1 MSNYL
6 MNIPMTKIIQKK
18 EEDDKQSKKKA
29 KSQFKYINVPDIIT
43 QVKPSYLNNF
53 IRPINLRELSLA
65 PINNSNNIEEYL
77 LPPKSK
83 EFSNKKTL
91 ILDLDETLVHSSFTP
106 FQKNDIILEV
116 DFDGVIYNIYV
127 LIRPYAEEFLKNV
140 SKYFEV
146 VVFTAS
152 ISKYASPLLDILDK
166 DKNIK
171 HRLFRDHCTFVD
183 GIFRKELKRLNRC
196 LKDLIIV
203 DNSPSAYAFD
213 SDNGLPIKTWYDD
226 PNDRELMKIEP
237 LIIFLSKTKD
247 VRKYIDRFVDDDE
260 ILYNEAMA
268 FIDYI
273 EKNNID
279 ILNDSDNN
287 EIDIVDSG
295 TKDNNE
301 KFFDEKNKIIN
312 NNNQINDYKINASNM
327 MKNIKLGLFSFN
339 NLARIKNYKTIN
351 DSSSSQR
358 LNNTNKEINNMKPIE
373 NIKNENSSSIN
384 QFKIIGNQS
393 ENNINNKDK
402 KNSQN
407 KKQNIGILLRQQS
420 SKKRNIFL
428 LSQRPN
434 ETNFSAKINNING
447 FNKNFATNSF
457 YNNYNT
463 LKPLILPFSNS
474 TKNNIQTKKTL
485 GNNNTNKINI
495 IPIHMMKNGI
505 NENKKKQKFINLL
518 DKFDKNGNIK
528 RNEIKNNFNFPKNI
542 NNEKVSSSITSY
554 RNNFMSIRLNQND
567 NKDAKNEYLKI
578 PKSNSI
584 NNVLKLHLSNKNNL
598 NNNLEAKTPNRH
610 PMNIFQKDNNNN
622 YYLKYS
628 QKEKNL
634 FNFIKGIEI
643 SKTKRSKYINS
654 AHPYGKR
661 NNSKSIQRKNK

>member
-18 EEDDKQSKKKA
+18 EEDNKQSKKKA

-43 QVKPSYLNNF
+43 QAKPTYLNNF
-53 IRPINLRELSLA
+53 IGPINLRELTLT
-65 PINNSNNIEEYL
+65 PISNTNNIEEYL
-77 LPPKSK
+77 LPPKSE

-166 DKNIK
+166 NKSIK

-213 SDNGLPIKTWYDD
+213 YDNGLPIKTWYDD
-226 PNDRELMKIEP
+226 PNDRELMKLEP

-247 VRKYIDRFVDDDE
+247 VRKYIDRFVDDNE

-279 ILNDSDNN
+279 ILNDSDNI
-287 EIDIVDSG
+287 EINNINSEA
-295 TKDNNE
+295 KDNNE
-301 KFFDEKNKIIN
+301 QFFEKKNKK

-351 DSSSSQR
+351 DTSSNQR

-373 NIKNENSSSIN
+373 NIKNENNFSN
-384 QFKIIGNQS
+384 YQLKIPGNQS

-407 KKQNIGILLRQQS
+407 KKQNVGILLRQQS
-420 SKKRNIFL
+420 SKKKNLFL
-428 LSQRPN
+428 LNQKPN
-434 ETNFSAKINNING
+434 DTNFSVKINNING

-457 YNNYNT
+457 YNNYTT

-474 TKNNIQTKKTL
+474 TKNKIQVKKAFSNTNI
-485 GNNNTNKINI
+485 NKINI

-505 NENKKKQKFINLL
+505 IENKKKQKFINLL
-518 DKFDKNGNIK
+518 DKLDKNGKINN
-528 RNEIKNNFNFPKNI
+528 NEIKNNFNFPQNLR
-542 NNEKVSSSITSY
+542 NEKISSSTTSY
-554 RNNFMSIRLNQND
+554 RNDFMSIRLNKND
-567 NKDAKNEYLKI
+567 NKDSKNEFLKI

-584 NNVLKLHLSNKNNL
+584 NNVLKLHLSNKNNF
-598 NNNLEAKTPNRH
+598 NKNLEAKTPNRH
-610 PMNIFQKDNNNN
+610 PMNIFGKDINN
-622 YYLKYS
+622 YYLKHN
-628 QKEKNL
+628 QKERNL
-634 FNFIKGIEI
+634 FSFIKGIDY
-643 SKTKRSKYINS
+643 SKTRRSKYTNS
-654 AHPYGKR
+654 ANPYGKR
-661 NNSKSIQRKNK
+661 NNSRSIQRKNK

>member
-339 NLARIKNYKTIN
+339 NLTRIKNYKTIN

-485 GNNNTNKINI
+485 SNNNTNKINI
-495 IPIHMMKNGI
+495 FPIHMIKNGI

>member
-1 MSNYL
+1 MSNYF

-43 QVKPSYLNNF
+43 QAKPSYLNNF
-53 IRPINLRELSLA
+53 IRPINLRELSLT
-65 PINNSNNIEEYL
+65 PISNSNNIEEFL
-77 LPPKSK
+77 LPPKSE

-116 DFDGVIYNIYV
+116 DFDGIKYNIYV

-183 GIFRKELKRLNRC
+183 GIFRKELRRLNRC
-196 LKDLIIV
+196 LKDIIIV

-213 SDNGLPIKTWYDD
+213 PDNGLPIKTWYDD

-247 VRKYIDRFVDDDE
+247 VRKYIERFVDDDE
-260 ILYNEAMA
+260 ILYNEAMI

-279 ILNDSDNN
+279 IFNDSDNN
-287 EIDIVDSG
+287 EINVINSE

-301 KFFDEKNKIIN
+301 KFFDEKNKN
-312 NNNQINDYKINASNM
+312 NNNQINDYRINASNM

-339 NLARIKNYKTIN
+339 NLARIKNYRTIN

-373 NIKNENSSSIN
+373 NIKNENSSN
-384 QFKIIGNQS
+384 NLFKIAGNQS

-407 KKQNIGILLRQQS
+407 KKQNIGILLRPQS
-420 SKKRNIFL
+420 SKKKNIFL
-428 LSQRPN
+428 LSQRTN
-434 ETNFSAKINNING
+434 ETNFSLKINNING

-474 TKNNIQTKKTL
+474 TKNKIQAKKTF
-485 GNNNTNKINI
+485 GIINTNKINI

-505 NENKKKQKFINLL
+505 TENKKKQKFINLL
-518 DKFDKNGNIK
+518 DKFDKNGKIK
-528 RNEIKNNFNFPKNI
+528 SNEMKNNFNFPKSI
-542 NNEKVSSSITSY
+542 NNEKISSSTKSY
-554 RNNFMSIRLNQND
+554 RNNFLSIRLNQND
-567 NKDAKNEYLKI
+567 NKDSKNEFLKI

-584 NNVLKLHLSNKNNL
+584 NNVLKLHLSNKNNI

-610 PMNIFQKDNNNN
+610 PMNIFGKDNNNN
-622 YYLKYS
+622 YYLKNN
-628 QKEKNL
+628 QKERNL
-634 FNFIKGIEI
+634 FNFIKGIDI
-643 SKTKRSKYINS
+643 SKARRSKYTNS
-654 AHPYGKR
+654 ANPYGKR
-661 NNSKSIQRKNK
+661 NNSKSIQRKKK

>member
-166 DKNIK
+166 DKSIK

-183 GIFRKELKRLNRC
+183 GIFRKELKKLNRC

-384 QFKIIGNQS
+384 QFKITGNQS
-393 ENNINNKDK
+393 ENNINNKDR

>member
-339 NLARIKNYKTIN
+339 NLTRIKNYKTIN

-384 QFKIIGNQS
+384 QFKITGNQS
-393 ENNINNKDK
+393 ENNINNKDR

-434 ETNFSAKINNING
+434 ETNFSVKINNING

-495 IPIHMMKNGI
+495 FPIHMMKNGI

>member
-1 MSNYL
+1 MSNYF
-6 MNIPMTKIIQKK
+6 MNIPMTKIIQNK

-43 QVKPSYLNNF
+43 QAKPSYLNNF
-53 IRPINLRELSLA
+53 IRPINLRELSLTR
-65 PINNSNNIEEYL
+65 ISNSNNIEEFL
-77 LPPKSK
+77 LPPKSE

-116 DFDGVIYNIYV
+116 DFDGIIYNIYV

-183 GIFRKELKRLNRC
+183 GIFRKELRRLNRC
-196 LKDLIIV
+196 LKDIIIV

-213 SDNGLPIKTWYDD
+213 PDNGLPIKTWYDD

-247 VRKYIDRFVDDDE
+247 VRKYIERFVDDDE
-260 ILYNEAMA
+260 ILYNEAMI

-279 ILNDSDNN
+279 IFNDSDNN
-287 EIDIVDSG
+287 EINVINSE

-301 KFFDEKNKIIN
+301 KFFDEKNKN
-312 NNNQINDYKINASNM
+312 NNNQINDYRINASNM

-339 NLARIKNYKTIN
+339 NLARIKNYRTIN

-373 NIKNENSSSIN
+373 NIKNENSSNN
-384 QFKIIGNQS
+384 QFKIAGNQS

-402 KNSQN
+402 NNSQN
-407 KKQNIGILLRQQS
+407 KKQNIGILLRPQS
-420 SKKRNIFL
+420 SKKKNIFL
-428 LSQRPN
+428 LSQRTN
-434 ETNFSAKINNING
+434 ETNFSLKINNVNG

-474 TKNNIQTKKTL
+474 TKNKIQAKKTF
-485 GNNNTNKINI
+485 GNIKTNKINI

-505 NENKKKQKFINLL
+505 RENKKKQKFINLL
-518 DKFDKNGNIK
+518 DKFDKNGKIK
-528 RNEIKNNFNFPKNI
+528 SNEMKNNFNFPKNM
-542 NNEKVSSSITSY
+542 NNEKISSSTTSY
-554 RNNFMSIRLNQND
+554 RNNFLSIRLNQND
-567 NKDAKNEYLKI
+567 NKDSKNEFLKI

-584 NNVLKLHLSNKNNL
+584 NNVLKLHLSNKNNI

-610 PMNIFQKDNNNN
+610 PMNIFGKDNNNN
-622 YYLKYS
+622 YYLKNN
-628 QKEKNL
+628 QKERNL
-634 FNFIKGIEI
+634 FNFIKGIDI
-643 SKTKRSKYINS
+643 SKARRSKYTNS
-654 AHPYGKR
+654 ANPYGKR
-661 NNSKSIQRKNK
+661 NNSKSIQRKKK

>member
-1 MSNYL
+1 MSNYF

-18 EEDDKQSKKKA
+18 EEEDKQSKKKA

-43 QVKPSYLNNF
+43 QAKPSYLNNF
-53 IRPINLRELSLA
+53 IRPINLRELSLT
-65 PINNSNNIEEYL
+65 PISNSKNIDEYL
-77 LPPKSK
+77 LPPKSE

-140 SKYFEV
+140 SKYYEV

-260 ILYNEAMA
+260 ILYNEAMT

-287 EIDIVDSG
+287 EINIINDA

-301 KFFDEKNKIIN
+301 KFFEEKDKN
-312 NNNQINDYKINASNM
+312 NNNQINDYKINTSNM

-339 NLARIKNYKTIN
+339 NIARIKNYKTIN
-351 DSSSSQR
+351 DNSSSQR
-358 LNNTNKEINNMKPIE
+358 LNNTNKEVNNMKPLE
-373 NIKNENSSSIN
+373 NIKNGTSNN

-420 SKKRNIFL
+420 SKKKNIFL

-434 ETNFSAKINNING
+434 ETNFSVKINSLNG

-457 YNNYNT
+457 YNNYNN

-474 TKNNIQTKKTL
+474 TKNKIQTKNVF

-495 IPIHMMKNGI
+495 IPIHMMKNG
-505 NENKKKQKFINLL
+505 NRENKKKQKFINLL
-518 DKFDKNGNIK
+518 DKFENGKIK
-528 RNEIKNNFNFPKNI
+528 GKEIQNNLNFPKNI
-542 NNEKVSSSITSY
+542 NNAKVSSSTTNY
-554 RNNFMSIRLNQND
+554 RNGFISIRLNQNEHQ
-567 NKDAKNEYLKI
+567 DAKNEFLKI

-584 NNVLKLHLSNKNNL
+584 NNVLKLHLSNKININK
-598 NNNLEAKTPNRH
+598 NLEAKTPNRH
-610 PMNIFQKDNNNN
+610 PLNLFGKDNN
-622 YYLKYS
+622 YILKPN

-643 SKTKRSKYINS
+643 SKSRRSKYTNS
-654 AHPYGKR
+654 ANPYGKR
-661 NNSKSIQRKNK
+661 NNSKNIQKKN

>member
-166 DKNIK
+166 DKSIK
-171 HRLFRDHCTFVD
+171 HRLFRDNCTFVD
-183 GIFRKELKRLNRC
+183 GIFRKELKKLNRC

-384 QFKIIGNQS
+384 QFKITGNQS
-393 ENNINNKDK
+393 ENNINNKDR

-495 IPIHMMKNGI
+495 FPIHMMKNGI

>member
-287 EIDIVDSG
+287 EIDIVNSG

-384 QFKIIGNQS
+384 QFKITGNQS
-393 ENNINNKDK
+393 ENNINNKDR

-434 ETNFSAKINNING
+434 ETNFSVKINNING

-495 IPIHMMKNGI
+495 FPIHMMKNGI